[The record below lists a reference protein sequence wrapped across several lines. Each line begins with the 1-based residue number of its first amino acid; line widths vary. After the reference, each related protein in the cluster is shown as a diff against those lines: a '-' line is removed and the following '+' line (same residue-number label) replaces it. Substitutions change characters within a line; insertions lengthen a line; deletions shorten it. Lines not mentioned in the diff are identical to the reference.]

1 MRSTVPSEKEKLG
14 SLMGMETHVRFLG
27 ILYVGLGVLGGL
39 AALILLISLGGF
51 SGLMIQV
58 ERSDFASGPMVQ
70 VIRFF
75 GSGITALMLLLAI
88 PSVAVGVGLMKFRP
102 WARSLS
108 MVVSTLHLVNIPV
121 GTVLALYSF
130 WVLMSPET
138 EPLFS
143 PNMR

>member
-1 MRSTVPSEKEKLG
+1 
-14 SLMGMETHVRFLG
+14 MGMESHVKVLG

-39 AALILLISLGGF
+39 AALILLISFGGF
-51 SGLMIQV
+51 SGLMVQA
-58 ERSDFASGPMVQ
+58 ERSDFVSGPMVQ

-75 GSGITALMLLLAI
+75 GGGITAVMLLLAI
-88 PSVAVGVGLMKFRP
+88 PSVVVGLGLMKFRP

-108 MVVSTLHLVNIPV
+108 MVVATLHIVNIPF
-121 GTVLALYSF
+121 GTILALYSF

-143 PNMR
+143 PPLY

>member
-1 MRSTVPSEKEKLG
+1 
-14 SLMGMETHVRFLG
+14 MGMESHVRGLG
-27 ILYVGLGVLGGL
+27 ILYVIVGVVGGL
-39 AALILLISLGGF
+39 AALILLISFGGF
-51 SGLMIQV
+51 GGLMIEA
-58 ERSDFASGPMVQ
+58 ERADFASGPMVQ

-75 GSGITALMLLLAI
+75 GSGITAMMLLLAI
-88 PSVAVGVGLMKFRP
+88 PSVVVGLGIMKFRP

-108 MVVSTLHLVNIPV
+108 MVVSTLHLANIPV

-143 PNMR
+143 PEQR

>member
-1 MRSTVPSEKEKLG
+1 
-14 SLMGMETHVRFLG
+14 MGMETHVRGLG
-27 ILYVGLGVLGGL
+27 IMYVGVGVLGGL
-39 AALILLISLGGF
+39 AALILLISFGGF
-51 SGLMIQV
+51 SGLMIQA
-58 ERSDFASGPMVQ
+58 ERAEFASGPMVQ

-75 GSGITALMLLLAI
+75 GSGVIAMMLLLAI
-88 PSVAVGVGLMKFRP
+88 PSVAVGLGLMKFRP

-108 MVVSTLHLVNIPV
+108 MVIATLHLANIPV

-143 PNMR
+143 PHHTR